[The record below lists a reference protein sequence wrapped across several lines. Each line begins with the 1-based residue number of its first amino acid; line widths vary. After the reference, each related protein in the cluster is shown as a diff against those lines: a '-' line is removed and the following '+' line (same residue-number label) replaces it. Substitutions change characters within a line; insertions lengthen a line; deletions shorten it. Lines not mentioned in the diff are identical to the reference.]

1 MLFCVKRHS
10 GRDNVLQAL
19 RQRDMLR
26 MLEIGRKLL
35 RPVEA
40 HHHHDIRVGI
50 AHRDAA
56 ADLCVVQKIQL
67 RLQLG
72 VDLPAARK
80 DCFRVRSLRQL
91 QKIIMNRLTKAPP
104 FLRCHIK

>member
-1 MLFCVKRHS
+1 MIS
-10 GRDNVLQAL
+10 AL
-19 RQRDMLR
+19 ESRTVMQRLS
-26 MLEIGRKLL
+26 
-35 RPVEA
+35 
-40 HHHHDIRVGI
+40 
-50 AHRDAA
+50 
-56 ADLCVVQKIQL
+56 LCVVQKIQL

-91 QKIIMNRLTKAPP
+91 QKIIMNHLTKAPP